1 MAPLFD
7 AIRRFSDVSGL
18 VPFARNK
25 SSKRNELNQQ
35 LTKIDD
41 DSTCL
46 VVTMTIKFKGNVSSP
61 LQIANSMYCKSFLF
75 TLALLTCMTK
85 ASAEDRLSPN
95 VENYVKKRFSEGAEI
110 PEDRQKELLK
120 ISRYIASCQAEGKP
134 AKLLFV
140 CTHNSRR
147 SHLAQLWAKIGATHF
162 GLDGM
167 ESFSGG
173 TETTSMN
180 RRTVAALQRAGL
192 EITTAVEDA
201 TNPKYSV
208 VFGKAAS
215 PQICFSKTLM
225 QPPNPTEKFAAI
237 MTCSSADASCPIVKG
252 CELRLSLPYE
262 DPKVADD
269 TPKEATAYD
278 DKCKEIAREMVFVM
292 SRVAER

>member
-1 MAPLFD
+1 M
-7 AIRRFSDVSGL
+7 
-18 VPFARNK
+18 PF
-25 SSKRNELNQQ
+25 
-35 LTKIDD
+35 
-41 DSTCL
+41 
-46 VVTMTIKFKGNVSSP
+46 
-61 LQIANSMYCKSFLF
+61 KSFLF
-75 TLALLTCMTK
+75 TLTLLTCMTK

-95 VENYVKKRFSEGAEI
+95 VESYIKKRFTEVAEI

-120 ISRYIASCQAEGKP
+120 ISQYIASCQAEGKP

-147 SHLAQLWAKIGATHF
+147 SHLAQLWAKIAATHF
-162 GLDGM
+162 GLDGI

-173 TETTSMN
+173 TETTAMN

-192 EITTAVEDA
+192 EITKTEDDR

-208 VFGKAAS
+208 VFGKVAS
-215 PQICFSKTLM
+215 PQICFSKTLT

-237 MTCSSADASCPIVKG
+237 MTCSSADALCPTVKG

-269 TPKEATAYD
+269 TPKEAKAYD
-278 DKCKEIAREMVFVM
+278 DKCTEIAREMVFVM
-292 SRVAER
+292 SRVAEH